1 MSILGISRY
10 FSTKNKR
17 EKWEWR
23 GHQDEEKKM
32 ETKETNWWGN
42 DTNEGSRLEVG
53 WEMIENAGEEVT
65 CITNRM
71 AKVEEISLLVVS
83 KHTLVNH

>member
-42 DTNEGSRLEVG
+42 DTNEGSRFD
-53 WEMIENAGEEVT
+53 
-65 CITNRM
+65 
-71 AKVEEISLLVVS
+71 VS
-83 KHTLVNH
+83 IIHDWFVKIFRLING